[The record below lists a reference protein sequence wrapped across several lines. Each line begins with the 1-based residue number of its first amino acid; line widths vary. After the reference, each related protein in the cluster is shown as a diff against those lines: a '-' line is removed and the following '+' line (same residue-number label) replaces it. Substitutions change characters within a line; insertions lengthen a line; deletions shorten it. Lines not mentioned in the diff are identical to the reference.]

1 MSSGEDIRWDRISP
15 LYDRMRCKSRWGPL
29 QRRRRVSVRER
40 AVDNLRGADDDVAT
54 TCKPAGGMAE
64 QGSDLARRRLR
75 QQRTD
80 LRPWLS
86 TVHLSACRY
95 IFTLPACRCHTPST
109 VCQSSDT
116 ACAQDKTVAV
126 VRLRCILFQALH
138 YWTCKLSL
146 SLIFSTDSPV
156 SLNLPAALSLRIHS
170 RSPAKISSS

>member
-1 MSSGEDIRWDRISP
+1 MEKTYVRDRISP

-116 ACAQDKTVAV
+116 ACAQDKTVAIAMHSFPGIALLDV
-126 VRLRCILFQALH
+126 QTLFKPNFSLAQQTRRCLYFFQRP
-138 YWTCKLSL
+138 C
-146 SLIFSTDSPV
+146 P
-156 SLNLPAALSLRIHS
+156 
-170 RSPAKISSS
+170 